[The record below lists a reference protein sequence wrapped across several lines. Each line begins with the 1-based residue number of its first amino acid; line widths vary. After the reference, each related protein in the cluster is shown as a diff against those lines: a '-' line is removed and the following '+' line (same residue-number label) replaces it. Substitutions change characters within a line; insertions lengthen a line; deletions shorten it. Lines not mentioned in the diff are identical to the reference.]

1 MSIFRT
7 KSLTYLVISNCISDV
22 ILLAFYICYARTCYL
37 TFTQVLKALSFFFSD
52 FSMSKFNQPKTVKM
66 DVNEQNAKSLES
78 GVFYFFYI
86 YIHIYVY

>member
-1 MSIFRT
+1 
-7 KSLTYLVISNCISDV
+7 
-22 ILLAFYICYARTCYL
+22 
-37 TFTQVLKALSFFFSD
+37 
-52 FSMSKFNQPKTVKM
+52 MSKFNQPKTVKM